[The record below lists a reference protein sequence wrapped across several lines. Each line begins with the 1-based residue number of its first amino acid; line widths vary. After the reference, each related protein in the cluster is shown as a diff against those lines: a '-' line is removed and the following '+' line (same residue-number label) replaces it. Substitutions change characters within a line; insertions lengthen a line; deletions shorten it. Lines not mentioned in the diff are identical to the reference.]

1 MIFLVL
7 FGAVLAVVLA
17 LLGLRDFADLIYTRS
32 HLIAAAT
39 GTSEKDQLGLV
50 DRWDR
55 MLRSTRMGRYLER
68 ELQLAGLDRRPV
80 VIFAAGVSIA
90 VLATYLLWTLLAPAL
105 GIVGLAVGFFVIR
118 WYLRRGRD
126 RRREKFIGQLP
137 ELARVLANAT
147 NAGLSLS
154 TALAIAGD
162 ELDEPARSELK
173 KVSTRVAFGSGLASA
188 LDELRERVGSR
199 EVAVLVSTLVV
210 SSRSGGSLVSSLRDI
225 ADTLDARKETRREI
239 RTTLSQ
245 SLATGYLVIIM
256 GVAML
261 FLINVLH
268 AGTVQLMTQSPLG
281 QIALLVSGSLF
292 VLGFL
297 LTRRMTRIE
306 P

>member
-1 MIFLVL
+1 LIVLVWL
-7 FGAVLAVVLA
+7 GAVVAVVLA
-17 LLGLRDFADLIYTRS
+17 LFGMREFTDLFSSRAR
-32 HLIAAAT
+32 LIAAAT
-39 GTSEKDQLGLV
+39 GTSGSTQVPLV
-50 DRWDR
+50 ERWDR
-55 MLRSTRMGRYLER
+55 LLRSTRLGRHLER
-68 ELQLAGLDRRPV
+68 DLQLAGIDRRPV
-80 VIFAAGVSIA
+80 VIVGAGMGIA
-90 VLATYLLWTLLAPAL
+90 VLATYLLWTFLAPAL
-105 GIVGLAVGFFVIR
+105 GILGLAIGVYAVR

-147 NAGLSLS
+147 NAGLSLATS
-154 TALAIAGD
+154 LAIAGD

-173 KVSTRVAFGSGLASA
+173 RVSVSVSFGSDLASA
-188 LDELRERVGSR
+188 LDELRLRVGSR

-210 SSRSGGSLVSSLRDI
+210 ASRSGGSLVSSLRDI

-245 SLATGYLVIIM
+245 SLATGYLVIFL
-256 GVAML
+256 GVGML
-261 FLINVLH
+261 FAINMVK

-281 QIALLVSGSLF
+281 QVALLVSGSLF
-292 VLGFL
+292 TVGLL